1 MLLDQAFSLKESP
14 RALFWIAIILISF
27 LGMFY
32 LGLNQSL
39 INEWYLV
46 LIGFNVVMSLIA
58 IYYIILSMKKLKE
71 NTDEGVI
78 GSKFTWSF
86 IKIVPVLVLVPVL
99 SFYLFSFES
108 IRDNLQRADSQFDVV
123 NLTVKTYVDKLNIN
137 IDDASSQY
145 YQDRASNVA
154 KLVTYYYVSS
164 PSNDEMKKVQ
174 MKKVL
179 EGLILDDWACE
190 LELYNEKMYLVATHK
205 NNERDCRKDS
215 YIASTNQFTLV
226 AHFSSGFIIENLK
239 TVITDFR
246 ELSKEQELTLNSSII
261 KTRFMIDFSS
271 TILLAVLSALLV
283 VLRMIDQLMRP
294 MHNLSIATRE
304 ISSGNYDVQIQQDPK
319 SKDMHDLVEH
329 FNEMSK
335 RIKLSREG
343 LDTHNLYLETIL
355 KYTYGVI
362 ALNQDKTIQL
372 INPVIGK
379 MLQIGDESAFVGQS
393 YDSIIENYENLKP
406 LFSFIE
412 EKIDQELEEW
422 GGEIELMLKD
432 RHRLIYCQGATLDV
446 ENRSLGY
453 VIIINDISK
462 LHRAQKKAAW
472 GEVAVRMAHEIKNP
486 LTPILL
492 SAQRLRNLF
501 LDKLDSKDS
510 AIINKTTKTIID
522 QVASMDSMVS
532 AFSDYANTP
541 EIKKVSASLNALVN
555 KAASLYDTQSGVR
568 IDLDLSGDLPK
579 LQLDKDAIS
588 RALINLIKNSIE
600 SKKKKTRLNIV
611 IKSRI
616 VKDEGIIRL
625 TIIDNGKG
633 FPTNILDQVF
643 EPYVTTKTKAGGLG
657 LAIVQNIVEQH
668 DGQIYASNVEPHGAR
683 VTIEFSIIA
692 SQRS

>member
-1 MLLDQAFSLKESP
+1 MLLDQAFSLKKSP
-14 RALFWIAIILISF
+14 RALFWIVVLLISF
-27 LGMFY
+27 FGMFY
-32 LGLNQSL
+32 LGLNPSL

-58 IYYIILSMKKLKE
+58 IYYIILSMKKLKQ

-108 IRDNLQRADSQFDVV
+108 IRDNLQRAESQFEEF
-123 NLTVKTYVDKLNIN
+123 NLKVGGEVDDLYNNTNKIAIKYYEDRTLNIGKLVN
-137 IDDASSQY
+137 YFDAPRASSEKMQIVLNLLV
-145 YQDRASNVA
+145 QDN
-154 KLVTYYYVSS
+154 
-164 PSNDEMKKVQ
+164 
-174 MKKVL
+174 
-179 EGLILDDWACE
+179 WACE
-190 LELYNEKMYLVATHK
+190 LKLYDSLKNLVAQSKSDTVCLA
-205 NNERDCRKDS
+205 D
-215 YIASTNQFTLV
+215 YAYTASTDEFTLT
-226 AHFSSGFIIENLK
+226 AHYASDISISNL
-239 TVITDFR
+239 TSRMMRFR
-246 ELSKEQELTLNSSII
+246 DAAKDAELKLNSSII
-261 KTRFMIDFSS
+261 QTRFMIDFSS

-283 VLRMIDQLMRP
+283 VLRMIDRLMRP

-304 ISSGNYDVQIQQDPK
+304 ISSGNYDVQIQQVPK
-319 SKDMHDLVEH
+319 SEDMHDLVSH

-355 KYTYGVI
+355 KYSYGVI
-362 ALNQDKTIQL
+362 ALNQNKIIQL

-379 MLQIGDESAFVGQS
+379 ILQIDDETVFLGQS
-393 YDSIIENYENLKP
+393 YDSIIKSYKHLKP
-406 LFSFIE
+406 LFSFVE
-412 EKIDQELEEW
+412 EKINQELDEW

-446 ENRSLGY
+446 ENKNLGY
-453 VIIINDISK
+453 VIIISDISK
-462 LHRAQKKAAW
+462 LNRAQKKAAW

-501 LDKLDSKDS
+501 LGKLDSKDS

-532 AFSDYANTP
+532 AFANYANTP
-541 EIKKVSASLNALVN
+541 EIKKVSTSLNALVN
-555 KAASLYDTQSGVR
+555 KAVSLYDTQAGFR

-579 LQLDKDAIS
+579 LQLDNDAIS
-588 RALINLIKNSIE
+588 RVLINLIKNCIE
-600 SKKKKTRLNIV
+600 SKKKKTSLNIV
-611 IKSRI
+611 IKSI
-616 VKDEGIIRL
+616 ILTDEGIVRL
-625 TIIDNGKG
+625 TIVDNGNG
-633 FPTNILDQVF
+633 FPVDIIDQVF
-643 EPYVTTKTKAGGLG
+643 EPYVTTKSTGSGLG
-657 LAIVQNIVEQH
+657 LAIVQNIIEQH

>member
-39 INEWYLV
+39 IDEWYLV

-108 IRDNLQRADSQFDVV
+108 IRDNLKKAEGQFEEFNLKVGGEVDELYYNTNNIAIKYYEDRTRNIGKLV
-123 NLTVKTYVDKLNIN
+123 NYF
-137 IDDASSQY
+137 DAP
-145 YQDRASNVA
+145 RASTEKMQIVLNL
-154 KLVTYYYVSS
+154 LVQ
-164 PSNDEMKKVQ
+164 DA
-174 MKKVL
+174 
-179 EGLILDDWACE
+179 WACE
-190 LELYNEKMYLVATHK
+190 LKLYDALMNLVAQSKSELVCSADGFT
-205 NNERDCRKDS
+205 
-215 YIASTNQFTLV
+215 ASTDEFTLI
-226 AHFSSGFIIENLK
+226 AHYSSDISIVSL
-239 TVITDFR
+239 TSRMTRFR
-246 ELSKEQELTLNSSII
+246 DAAKEAELTLNSSII

-379 MLQIGDESAFVGQS
+379 MLQIGDESAFLGQS

-446 ENRSLGY
+446 ENRNLGY

-555 KAASLYDTQSGVR
+555 KAASLYDTQAGVR

-643 EPYVTTKTKAGGLG
+643 EPYITTKSKGGGLG

>member
-14 RALFWIAIILISF
+14 RALFWIMIFLISF
-27 LGMFY
+27 FAMFY
-32 LGLNQSL
+32 LGLNPRL
-39 INEWYLV
+39 IDEWYLV

-58 IYYIILSMKKLKE
+58 IYYIILSMKKLKQ

-108 IRDNLQRADSQFDVV
+108 IRDNLQRAEKSIDQF
-123 NLTVKTYVDKLNIN
+123 NLKVASEVDELYQNTNNIAIKYYEDRTRN
-137 IDDASSQY
+137 IG
-145 YQDRASNVA
+145 
-154 KLVTYYYVSS
+154 KLVNYFDAPRT
-164 PSNDEMKKVQ
+164 SNEKMKIVLNLLVQ
-174 MKKVL
+174 
-179 EGLILDDWACE
+179 DDWACE
-190 LELYNEKMYLVATHK
+190 LKLYDALSN
-205 NNERDCRKDS
+205 
-215 YIASTNQFTLV
+215 LV
-226 AHFSSGFIIENLK
+226 AHSKTDAVCLADYAYTASTDEFTLNAHYSSDMSITNLTSK
-239 TVITDFR
+239 MMRFR
-246 ELSKEQELTLNSSII
+246 DAAKEAELTLNSSII

-283 VLRMIDQLMRP
+283 VLRMIDHLMRP

-304 ISSGNYDVQIQQDPK
+304 ISSGNYDVQIQQDPR
-319 SKDMHDLVEH
+319 SKDMHDLIGH
-329 FNEMSK
+329 FNEMTK

-362 ALNQDKTIQL
+362 ALNRDKTIQL

-379 MLQIGDESAFVGQS
+379 ILQISGEDSFVGQS
-393 YDSIIENYENLKP
+393 YESITNKYKYLKP
-406 LFSFIE
+406 LFSLIE
-412 EKIDQELEEW
+412 EKINQELDEW
-422 GGEIELMLKD
+422 DGEIELMLKD
-432 RHRLIYCQGATLDV
+432 RFRLIYCQGATLDI
-446 ENRSLGY
+446 ENRNLGY
-453 VIIINDISK
+453 VIIINDISN

-510 AIINKTTKTIID
+510 SVIDKTTKTIID
-522 QVASMDSMVS
+522 QVESMDSMVS
-532 AFSDYANTP
+532 AFANYANTP
-541 EIKKVSASLNALVN
+541 EIQKVSTSLNTLIN
-555 KAASLYDTQSGVR
+555 RAASLYDNQSGVR

-579 LQLDKDAIS
+579 LQLDKDSIS
-588 RALINLIKNSIE
+588 RVLINLIKNSIE
-600 SKKKKTRLNIV
+600 SKKKKSELNIV
-611 IKSRI
+611 IKSQI
-616 VKDEGIIRL
+616 LKDENTVRM
-625 TIIDNGKG
+625 TIVDNGVG
-633 FPTNILDQVF
+633 FPVDILDQVF
-643 EPYVTTKTKAGGLG
+643 EPYVTTKSKGGGLG
-657 LAIVQNIVEQH
+657 LAIVQNIIEQH

-692 SQRS
+692 KQRS

>member
-108 IRDNLQRADSQFDVV
+108 IRDNLKKAEGQFEEF
-123 NLTVKTYVDKLNIN
+123 NLKVGGEVDELYYNTNNIAIKYYEDRTRN
-137 IDDASSQY
+137 IG
-145 YQDRASNVA
+145 
-154 KLVTYYYVSS
+154 KLVNYFDAPRATTEKMQIVL
-164 PSNDEMKKVQ
+164 NLLVQ
-174 MKKVL
+174 
-179 EGLILDDWACE
+179 DAWACE
-190 LELYNEKMYLVATHK
+190 LKLYDALMNLVAQSKSELVCSADGFT
-205 NNERDCRKDS
+205 
-215 YIASTNQFTLV
+215 ASTDEFTLI
-226 AHFSSGFIIENLK
+226 AHYSSDISIVSL
-239 TVITDFR
+239 TSRMTRFR
-246 ELSKEQELTLNSSII
+246 DAAKEAELTLNSSII

-379 MLQIGDESAFVGQS
+379 MLQIGDESAFLGQS

-446 ENRSLGY
+446 ENRNLGY

-600 SKKKKTRLNIV
+600 SKKKKTKLNIV
-611 IKSRI
+611 IKSQI
-616 VKDEGIIRL
+616 VKDDGIVRL
-625 TIIDNGKG
+625 TIVDNGNG
-633 FPTNILDQVF
+633 FPLDILDQVF
-643 EPYVTTKTKAGGLG
+643 EPYVTTKPKAGGVG
-657 LAIVQNIVEQH
+657 I
-668 DGQIYASNVEPHGAR
+668 SNC
-683 VTIEFSIIA
+683 TKYC
-692 SQRS
+692 

>member
-39 INEWYLV
+39 IHEWYLV

-108 IRDNLQRADSQFDVV
+108 IRDNLKKAEGQFEEFNLKVGGEVDELYYNTNNIAIKYYEDRTRNIGKLV
-123 NLTVKTYVDKLNIN
+123 NYF
-137 IDDASSQY
+137 DAP
-145 YQDRASNVA
+145 RASTEKMQIVLNL
-154 KLVTYYYVSS
+154 LVQ
-164 PSNDEMKKVQ
+164 DA
-174 MKKVL
+174 
-179 EGLILDDWACE
+179 WACE
-190 LELYNEKMYLVATHK
+190 LKLYDALMNLVAQSKSELVCSADGFTASTDEFTLIAHYSS
-205 NNERDCRKDS
+205 DIS
-215 YIASTNQFTLV
+215 IASLTSRMTR
-226 AHFSSGFIIENLK
+226 
-239 TVITDFR
+239 FR
-246 ELSKEQELTLNSSII
+246 DAAKEAELTLNSSII

-271 TILLAVLSALLV
+271 TILLAVLSSLLV

-362 ALNQDKTIQL
+362 ALNQNKTIQL

-379 MLQIGDESAFVGQS
+379 MLQIGDESAFLGQS

-412 EKIDQELEEW
+412 EKINQELEEW

-446 ENRSLGY
+446 ENRNLGY

-555 KAASLYDTQSGVR
+555 KAASLYDTQAGVR

-600 SKKKKTRLNIV
+600 SKKKKIRLNIV

-643 EPYVTTKTKAGGLG
+643 EPYVTTKPKGGGLG